1 MIVAGEIL
9 PGPGGFLPE
18 LASVFAKPPPH
29 DDETHRHDQREHFS
43 REKTTRGFP
52 PVPGDT
58 ADAAR
63 MARESRTYFF
73 DPSDFVK
80 AAAGFLPGAILSL
93 GWSAHGICDDT
104 FDAAKARKAYED
116 WYASGEPGTFEW
128 DLDEEGGAGDEGGR
142 RRRRRALSEDD
153 DAPEAEDGSD
163 DAAASGD
170 DAAASGDSASNAL
183 PQMRCD
189 EQLSVAAENAAGSSD
204 SAASNAAG
212 AGSPTD
218 SAASNAAPSTVLTTK
233 CRYDLNAAA
242 LAREAEASP
251 ATDAGYGE
259 ATARDMYWVLRDAG
273 WAGDVIF
280 DAYEILDV
288 RDDATAIDIKDRY
301 RDLQKRFHPDV
312 SGDDPEVLGRSAAIN
327 RAYELLIDKD
337 RRRDLDDERR
347 FAYDAEG
354 TQVTYDD

>member
-1 MIVAGEIL
+1 
-9 PGPGGFLPE
+9 
-18 LASVFAKPPPH
+18 
-29 DDETHRHDQREHFS
+29 
-43 REKTTRGFP
+43 
-52 PVPGDT
+52 
-58 ADAAR
+58 

-116 WYASGEPGTFEW
+116 WYASGDPGTFEW
-128 DLDEEGGAGDEGGR
+128 DLDEEGGTGDEGGR
-142 RRRRRALSEDD
+142 RRRRRTLSED

-170 DAAASGDSASNAL
+170 DAAAAGDSASNAL

-189 EQLSVAAENAAGSSD
+189 EQLSVAAENAPTGAGSPD
-204 SAASNAAG
+204 SAAS
-212 AGSPTD
+212 T
-218 SAASNAAPSTVLTTK
+218 APSTVLTTK

-242 LAREAEASP
+242 LAREAASP

-280 DAYEILDV
+280 DARACALA
-288 RDDATAIDIKDRY
+288 R
-301 RDLQKRFHPDV
+301 
-312 SGDDPEVLGRSAAIN
+312 GR
-327 RAYELLIDKD
+327 RPGR
-337 RRRDLDDERR
+337 RRRDAPSVQKIAPAEARVRARRPRDRGREDPRVAERKPR
-347 FAYDAEG
+347 RRAGREHDVRVRGAQG
-354 TQVTYDD
+354 